1 MERNPLRYALI
12 LALTAT
18 IALVWASAEAWSAAY
33 DRALNAASA
42 GQWAEAREFFRQAV
56 SSRATDQA
64 RPTMLP
70 GPVTEPNRWR
80 NGAPY
85 SPNFGAAYAAYR
97 MGLGQE
103 DKDERE
109 RLLMVAAN
117 ELTAL
122 VAQGQTAPETMSV
135 LGDAL
140 TRLGKAEEK
149 AALPAAGNWAVDLSF
164 VAGEHQV
171 GQTAPATPD
180 GSRPAQATTGGNTQR
195 PNTPATNQRGRQT
208 PPRSLSGTPGGQIV
222 RLKAGEEDQF
232 FSSISTGPVATVDT
246 KFALVIGNSD
256 SALEDLK
263 VPFAASDADLMRDAL
278 VTTAGYPE
286 ANVTVLK
293 NGTAAQMLA
302 AAQELAAR
310 LPENATVLIY
320 FSGVGVH
327 IDGKDYFAGVNTEFV
342 TDTTTMVGK
351 SDLMRLFLAKG
362 SRIFSFYQVNRPITD
377 GLFFGLERSLVGA
390 ISEAQATVA
399 GSNVFSQN
407 NGTQEVGLYTGAF
420 IAVLNQFRSNQV
432 PISDFVWQV
441 FQTVRR
447 GISGTGG
454 GGSVQTPTLPVI
466 TNMGDDA
473 RF

>member
-33 DRALNAASA
+33 DRALSAASS

-56 SSRATDQA
+56 ASRAADQA
-64 RPTMLP
+64 RPTVLP

-80 NGAPY
+80 NGSPY
-85 SPNFGAAYAAYR
+85 SPNFGAAYSAYR
-97 MGLGQE
+97 MALSQE

-109 RLLMVAAN
+109 RLLMVAAD
-117 ELTAL
+117 ELKAL
-122 VAQGQTAPETMSV
+122 VALGQTSPETLGV

-140 TRLGKAEEK
+140 TRLGKADEK

-164 VAGEHQV
+164 VAAEHQV
-171 GQTAPATPD
+171 ARTAPAGNG
-180 GSRPAQATTGGNTQR
+180 GSNSAPAAGGNAPR
-195 PNTPATNQRGRQT
+195 PNTPATQQGGRQA

-232 FSSISTGPVATVDT
+232 FSSISTGPVATIDT

-263 VPFAASDADLMRDAL
+263 VPFAASDADLVREAL
-278 VTTAGYPE
+278 VNTAGYPE
-286 ANVTVLK
+286 ANVTVVK
-293 NGTAAQMLA
+293 NGTAAQMLT

-310 LPENATVLIY
+310 MPENATVLIY

-327 IDGKDYFAGVNTEFV
+327 IDGKDYFAGTNTEFV

-362 SRIFSFYQVNRPITD
+362 SRIFAFYQVNRPITD

-399 GSNVFSQN
+399 GSNVFSKN

-420 IAVLNQFRSNQV
+420 TAVLNQFRSNQV

>member
-1 MERNPLRYALI
+1 MERNPLRFALM

-33 DRALNAASA
+33 DRALTSAAS
-42 GQWAEAREFFRQAV
+42 GQWAEAREFFRQAIA
-56 SSRATDQA
+56 SRGADQA
-64 RPTMLP
+64 RPTVLP

-85 SPNFGAAYAAYR
+85 SPNFGAAYSAYR
-97 MGLGQE
+97 MALGQE

-109 RLLMVAAN
+109 RLLMVAAD
-117 ELTAL
+117 ELKAL
-122 VAQGQTAPETMSV
+122 VAQGQTAPETMGV

-164 VAGEHQV
+164 VAAEHQV
-171 GQTAPATPD
+171 ARAAAGNAAAGSAPATT
-180 GSRPAQATTGGNTQR
+180 GTPAR
-195 PNTPATNQRGRQT
+195 PNAPATNQGGRQA
-208 PPRSLSGTPGGQIV
+208 PPRTLSGNPGGQIV

-232 FSSISTGPVATVDT
+232 FSSISTGPVATIET
-246 KFALVIGNSD
+246 KFALVIGNTD

-263 VPFAASDADLMRDAL
+263 VPFAASDADLVREAL

-286 ANVTVLK
+286 PNVTVLK

-302 AAQELAAR
+302 AAQELAGR
-310 LPENATVLIY
+310 MPENATVLIY

-327 IDGKDYFAGVNTEFV
+327 IDGKDYFAGTNTEFV

-362 SRIFSFYQVNRPITD
+362 SRIFAFYQVNRPITD
-377 GLFFGLERSLVGA
+377 GLYFGLERSLVGA

-399 GSNVFSQN
+399 GSNVFSKN
-407 NGTQEVGLYTGAF
+407 NGSQEVGLYTGAF
-420 IAVLNQFRSNQV
+420 AAVLNQFRSNQV

-447 GISGTGG
+447 GTSGTGG